1 MINATVGILTLNSSK
16 TIYRCLNSVKEFN
29 EIIVIDGGSI
39 DSTLNIAKKF
49 KCKILKQEKLLKFKN
64 KKIRD
69 FSALRNKII
78 NNAKYDI
85 VLMIDSDE
93 ILNINNLNFLNFLT
107 KSKSQRKKNYCYLI
121 PRVPIIDNISY
132 FKSNLF
138 PEYQPRLFNK
148 SNILRFIKN
157 VHETP
162 IPINSKLK
170 KQKIDSIQI
179 KFNVSFSQN
188 KFKYYLIIEKLMLKK
203 NFIHSMK
210 FIFIRFLVNLK
221 KIYKCLFFNKS
232 KPKIKE
238 YEIFLIKNN
247 LKYALKLLLYKFKI
261 I

>member
-29 EIIVIDGGSI
+29 EILVIDGGSV

-49 KCKILKQEKLLKFKN
+49 KCKILKQEKIVRFKN

-78 NNAKYDI
+78 NNAKYDM

-93 ILNINNLNFLNFLT
+93 ILSINNSNFLNFLT
-107 KSKSQRKKNYCYLI
+107 KSRLRGKKNYCYLI
-121 PRVPIIDNISY
+121 PRVPIIDKISY
-132 FKSNLF
+132 YKSNLF

-148 SNILRFIKN
+148 SNVSKFIKN

-162 IPINSKLK
+162 IPINRKLK
-170 KQKIDSIQI
+170 KEKVDSIQI
-179 KFNVSFSQN
+179 KFDVSFSQN
-188 KFKYYLIIEKLMLKK
+188 KFEYYLIIERLMIKK
-203 NFIHSMK
+203 NFIRSMK
-210 FIFIRFLVNLK
+210 FIFTRLLVNLK
-221 KIYKCLFFNKS
+221 KIYKYLFFNKS
-232 KPKIKE
+232 KPRIKE